1 MLGPA
6 PRSRISSPAALATL
20 LSAVLAQLL
29 FSPSRNLDL
38 VARAQ
43 LDGRLR
49 LVVSDLA
56 MPTMGGR
63 ELGNRLR
70 EQGHRV
76 PLLFITGYPERD
88 VERLGLLDTDQE
100 VLGKPFTP
108 EAPVERA
115 RQLAAGE
122 CRFCRLLPE
131 CRPAIFGS
139 SP

>member
-1 MLGPA
+1 VEEGFE
-6 PRSRISSPAALATL
+6 
-20 LSAVLAQLL
+20 VLEAG
-29 FSPSRNLDL
+29 NGAEALDL

-76 PLLFITGYPERD
+76 PLLFITGYPEGD
-88 VERLGLLDTDQE
+88 VERLGLLDADQE
-100 VLGKPFTP
+100 VLRKPFTP
-108 EAPVERA
+108 EVLAERA
-115 RQLAAGE
+115 RQLAARPSPAGE
-122 CRFCRLLPE
+122 N
-131 CRPAIFGS
+131 
-139 SP
+139 